1 MRTKAMVV
9 LISLPSAASANWAQP
24 ASGGTGGLSQS
35 VSRLGRHLRDTK
47 DECDGIGRAA
57 LASSYENAFR
67 SMLLMMTGITVAS
80 AAIVFLFL
88 AKPKQKAVAMSAT
101 AAD

>member
-1 MRTKAMVV
+1 
-9 LISLPSAASANWAQP
+9 
-24 ASGGTGGLSQS
+24 
-35 VSRLGRHLRDTK
+35 
-47 DECDGIGRAA
+47 
-57 LASSYENAFR
+57 
-67 SMLLMMTGITVAS
+67 MLLMMTGITVAS